1 MGNAKN
7 ELKHY
12 NNDMIKEN
20 EIIKMVETSLTESYE
35 EIVEE
40 EEEASIL
47 SSLRAQD
54 IIQNIDKEEE
64 LEISKRFNLEPII
77 IIDNVD
83 LSILEEQCNEC
94 DDDDDSDFNIED
106 LVNEFAL

>member
-1 MGNAKN
+1 MENAKN

-40 EEEASIL
+40 KEEASIL
-47 SSLRAQD
+47 SNLR
-54 IIQNIDKEEE
+54 I
-64 LEISKRFNLEPII
+64 
-77 IIDNVD
+77 
-83 LSILEEQCNEC
+83 
-94 DDDDDSDFNIED
+94 
-106 LVNEFAL
+106 